1 MIRTT
6 IIRSA
11 RTTVAA
17 LVAAAVLA
25 CGAGTAFAA
34 YPSTLSAGT
43 SIVATLSSGD
53 INSKNANV
61 GDRFSMTVVQPYPN
75 GDAAYS
81 GATVYGHVTGV
92 QRASQGRKAGLQLG
106 FDKIVLRNGMQ
117 AHVSGHVLNAG
128 AKQES
133 VIVKDAVGAGVG
145 MIVGNYVGK
154 HVGTNLGGLVGAAG
168 GFLYANNL
176 KAQIYIQRGAQVTM
190 QLDHSVRPALRQ
202 AGQ

>member
-1 MIRTT
+1 MNRTSP
-6 IIRSA
+6 IISV
-11 RTTVAA
+11 RTAAAA
-17 LVAAAVLA
+17 LAAAIVFA
-25 CGAGTAFAA
+25 CAGPALAA

-43 SIVATLSSGD
+43 SIAATLSSGD

-75 GDAAYS
+75 GDPAYG
-81 GATVYGHVTGV
+81 GATVYGHVVGV
-92 QRASQGRKAGLQLG
+92 QRASQGRKAGLQLT

-117 AHVSGHVLNAG
+117 AHVSGHVLQASI
-128 AKQES
+128 KQEDM
-133 VIVKDAVGAGVG
+133 IVKDAVGAGVG

-154 HVGTNLGGLVGAAG
+154 HMGTNLGGLVGATG

-176 KAQIYIQRGAQVTM
+176 KAQIFIQRGAQVTM

-202 AGQ
+202 AGR